1 MVEIIVPLR
10 YLSNFLRTLEMP
22 LINSEINFILTWS
35 AICVIV
41 STAVGNQG
49 GTFTVTNGKLYV
61 PVVTLSTFI
70 KIGF

>member
-1 MVEIIVPLR
+1 
-10 YLSNFLRTLEMP
+10 MP

-61 PVVTLSTFI
+61 PVVTLLTFI